1 VVDVV
6 RSIGELRQRCDA
18 WRGRGARVGLVPT
31 MGALHEGH
39 VSLVNEVRDA
49 GATHIVLTIFVNPT
63 QFAATEDLSRYPRTF
78 DEDLKRCEHAAVDLV
93 FAPDTETMYPAG
105 YQTYVSVDTMTQA
118 LEGSFRPTHFRG
130 VTTIVAKLFNATGP
144 CIAAF
149 GRKDYQQWRVIETM
163 ARDLEMPVEVL
174 GCPILRE
181 PDGLAMSSRNR
192 YLSETDRE
200 RALCLSRGLNAAGK
214 AFGAGERRA
223 EKLTALVS
231 KEVTKGCDRVDYVAL
246 VDADDLTPVTGQIE
260 RSVTLL
266 IAAHLGT
273 TRLIDNTTLVV
284 PRARHSFGNGPA

>member
-1 VVDVV
+1 
-6 RSIGELRQRCDA
+6 
-18 WRGRGARVGLVPT
+18 

-39 VSLVNEVRDA
+39 ISLVNQVRDA

-63 QFAATEDLSRYPRTF
+63 QFAPTEDLSRYPRTF

-93 FAPDTETMYPAG
+93 FAPATETMYPAG
-105 YQTYVSVDTMTQA
+105 YQTYVSVDQMTHS

-144 CIAAF
+144 CVAAF

-163 ARDLEMPVEVL
+163 VRDLEMPVDVL

-200 RALCLSRGLNAAGK
+200 RALCLSRGLNAARA
-214 AFGAGERRA
+214 AFDGGERRA
-223 EKLTALVS
+223 EELTALVS
-231 KEVTKGCDRVDYVAL
+231 EEVTKGCDRVDYVAL

-273 TRLIDNTTLVV
+273 TRLIDNTTLTA
-284 PRARHSFGNGPA
+284 PRTRRSLGSDPL